1 MTVKQTGFTKRKM
14 SECEMSQKD
23 AFLDGIFFGTIN

>member
-1 MTVKQTGFTKRKM
+1 MTVKQMDSTKGKT
-14 SECEMSQKD
+14 SEYEMSQKD